1 MSSIFNKLFYT
12 ANELMEILSI
22 PESTFY
28 KFQNEWIK
36 EGGDIIDMGK
46 VEIEGGPKLWNG
58 SKFLEWL
65 INNRTKQSEKI
76 LLFIKQNKREDVN

>member
-1 MSSIFNKLFYT
+1 MGFIFNKLFYT
-12 ANELMEILSI
+12 ANELMEITNI

-36 EGGDIIDMGK
+36 EGGNTIDMGK
-46 VEIEGGPKLWNG
+46 VEIEGGPTLWNG
-58 SKFLEWL
+58 PKFVEWL

-76 LLFIKQNKREDVN
+76 LLFINKEREKNVD